1 MFSESAMAVSG
12 LSVFME
18 QVARWVDGDAV
29 AQAPDGCVDLLERF
43 PAVGDGRSDTGRDHP
58 VAVVLTLAAVAV
70 VAGIR
75 SFASIAGHVAD
86 VPAHLLTALYERC
99 GSATARPP
107 SGTTI
112 WRVLTAADAEAVDAV
127 VGAWFTGRRAGESKV
142 VFVDG
147 KTVRGASDAEGNQV
161 HLLAALDGE
170 GLVLAQ
176 DDVSVKTNEIT
187 CFAPLLDR
195 IGLAGATVVADALHT
210 QRGHAVYL
218 HGRDA
223 DFVFCAKGNQ
233 PRLFDALDV
242 LPWEN
247 TPVGHESV
255 DRGHGRIT
263 RRTIRVLPVPDKL
276 PFPHV
281 EQVFLIE
288 RYVSDLQEK
297 RLSAVAVLGVTSLP
311 ADRAD
316 AEVLAGLVR
325 GEWSIEVLHYK
336 RDTLYQEDA
345 SRIHT
350 RSGPRVMA
358 TMRNLAIGALHLAGR
373 DDTTEATRWAAR
385 RPERPFTILGLTS

>member
-1 MFSESAMAVSG
+1 LFSESAMAASG
-12 LSVFME
+12 LSVFVE
-18 QVARWVDGDAV
+18 RVARWVDGDAV
-29 AQAPDGCVDLLERF
+29 AQDPDGGVGLLERF
-43 PAVGDGRSDTGRDHP
+43 LAVGDGRSDTGRDHP

-86 VPAHLLTALYERC
+86 VPADLVMALYERC
-99 GSATARPP
+99 GSGTTRPP
-107 SGTTI
+107 SGSTI
-112 WRVLTAADAEAVDAV
+112 WRVLTGADAEAVDAV
-127 VGAWFTGRRAGESKV
+127 VGAWFTGRRAGDSKV

-147 KTVRGASDAEGNQV
+147 KTVRGACDAEGHQV
-161 HLLAALDGE
+161 HLLAALDGD

-195 IGLAGATVVADALHT
+195 IPLAGATVVADALHT

-223 DFVFCAKGNQ
+223 DFVFCVKGNQ
-233 PRLFDALDV
+233 PKLFDALDA
-242 LPWEN
+242 LPWES
-247 TPVGHESV
+247 TPIGHESV

-263 RRTIRVLPVPDKL
+263 HRTIRALPAPDDL

-281 EQVFLIE
+281 QQVFLIE
-288 RYVSDLQEK
+288 RYVSDLRGR
-297 RLSAVAVLGVTSLP
+297 RLSAVAVCGVTSLP
-311 ADRAD
+311 ADRAA
-316 AEVLAGLVR
+316 AEDLAGLVR

-345 SRIHT
+345 SRIRT

-358 TMRNLAIGALHLAGR
+358 TLRNLAIGALHLAGR

-385 RPERPFTILGLTS
+385 RPGRPFTILGLTS